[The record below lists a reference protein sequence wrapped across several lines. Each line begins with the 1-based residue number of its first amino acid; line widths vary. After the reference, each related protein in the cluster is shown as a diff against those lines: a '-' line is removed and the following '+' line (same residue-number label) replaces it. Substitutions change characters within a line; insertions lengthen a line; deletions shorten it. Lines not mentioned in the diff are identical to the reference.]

1 MAQRVGPPGF
11 ASNRPEFKSSKISFR
26 FFRILNFPISIIKKN
41 KNLKSFKI
49 NNTLTLNNRLKKKL

>member
-1 MAQRVGPPGF
+1 MAQRVGLQVSHQIDPS
-11 ASNRPEFKSSKISFR
+11 SNLSKISFR